1 MVGIT
6 TLKNVRNIKA
16 QANSEKPFKKQDPMA
31 PDQLEARA
39 GLGKIL
45 KDKFMSSML
54 TLAAAIASGANSFG
68 RKGLIFASLAL
79 SACIAFGAC
88 GEEKEKEDD
97 PAGDADTDTDTGPHS
112 STDTDTDVDTD
123 CDDTIENKW
132 EWALEISGDRS
143 VTPDHLVS
151 CADGSSII
159 LGRVDD
165 GNHALF
171 GGDYDLGPVDADH
184 EFLVKYDSNGDFV
197 WITVF
202 EVGVSGYTAQVAAN
216 SDCSYLVAA
225 GDFFDTLNIGSE
237 VLSEDGSAG
246 FVATFDSGGQVIWAK
261 SQEEADIMGV
271 AIHSDYSVMV
281 SGDFD
286 ELAVTFGEAP
296 NQTQLFSINDGE
308 SFLAKYEA
316 DGSFA
321 WVAQTWSDEEAWDAV
336 VATLM
341 DGSSV
346 VSGRCEGG
354 LSLGEEGN
362 AVHFDQ
368 TEKGGFLVKYG
379 TDGLFVWGRRLIGN
393 EAEGDN
399 SHSIIANPDGSFLV
413 VGVFDEAVT
422 LSAGEPDELTL
433 SANTKGDTYI
443 AKYASDGSLLWATVA
458 GGDYDPRVAVAAD
471 NSFYL
476 AGGFAGD
483 EIFGLGEAN
492 ETTVSYDPQV
502 IEYPMAGY
510 LAKYD
515 SQGTLQWVEASKS
528 NRHALH
534 QGVDV
539 AGNFVY
545 VTGFFD
551 GTMHFGEGCD
561 VLELEGLI
569 GDGESVHTYIA
580 KREK

>member
-123 CDDTIENKW
+123 CDDTIQNNW
-132 EWALEISGDRS
+132 EWALEISGDSS
-143 VTPDHLVS
+143 VTPAHLVS

-159 LGRVDD
+159 LGRLDD
-165 GNHALF
+165 GDFAMF
-171 GGDYDLGPVDADH
+171 GEDYDLGPVGDDH
-184 EFLVKYDSNGDFV
+184 EFLVKYDSNGSFV

-202 EVGVSGYTAQVAAN
+202 EVGVSGFTAHLAAN

-225 GDFFDTLNIGSE
+225 GDFFDTLTIGSE
-237 VLSEDGSAG
+237 VLTEDGAAG
-246 FVATFDSGGQVIWAK
+246 FVVAFDSGGQAIWAK
-261 SQEEADIMGV
+261 SQEEIDSRGATILPDQ
-271 AIHSDYSVMV
+271 SVLV
-281 SGDFD
+281 SGDFT
-286 ELAVTFGEAP
+286 ELALTFGEAP

-308 SFLAKYEA
+308 SFLAKYGP
-316 DGSFA
+316 DGSFI
-321 WVAQTWSDEEAWDAV
+321 WVVQTWSDDKAWDPL
-336 VATLM
+336 VAALP
-341 DGSSV
+341 DGSSLL
-346 VSGRCEGG
+346 SGRCMGE
-354 LSLGEEGN
+354 LTLGEEGN
-362 AVHFDQ
+362 AIHFDQ
-368 TEKGGFLVKYG
+368 TEKWGFVVRYDA
-379 TDGLFVWGRRLIGN
+379 DGLFVWGRRIIGN
-393 EAEGDN
+393 EAEWDN
-399 SHSIIANPDGSFLV
+399 SHNIIANPDGSVLIA
-413 VGVFDEAVT
+413 GSFDETVI
-422 LSAGEPDELTL
+422 LSAGESDELTL
-433 SANTKGDTYI
+433 TAHTNGDTYL
-443 AKYASDGSLLWATVA
+443 AKYGADGSLLWAKVA
-458 GGDYDPRVAVAAD
+458 GGDYDSRLAVASD

-476 AGGFAGD
+476 AGSFAGD
-483 EIFGLGEAN
+483 EIFGLGEPN

-502 IEYPMAGY
+502 IEYPSAGY

-515 SQGTLQWVEASKS
+515 SQGILQWVEASKS

-534 QGVDV
+534 QGLGV

-551 GTMHFGEGCD
+551 GTMQFGEGCD
-561 VLELEGLI
+561 VLELEGLL

-580 KREK
+580 KRER